1 MDKLWAPWR
10 LKYIQAKKTKGCIFC
25 RGLKNPKAAY
35 IVFKTEFSFCM
46 LNIYPYNNGHVMVS
60 PIRHVGDLSK
70 LKDAEMLDLFKS
82 VNKAKFLLDK
92 VLRPKGYNL
101 GVNIG
106 SVAGAGVLDHLHIH
120 VVPRYLGDTNF
131 MPVVSDTK
139 VLSQSLEDLHKK
151 LTHAISS

>member
-10 LKYIQAKKTKGCIFC
+10 LKYIQAKKIKGCIFC

-35 IVFKTEFSFCM
+35 VVFKTKFSFCM
-46 LNIYPYNNGHVMVS
+46 LNIYPYNNGHLMVS
-60 PIRHVGDLSK
+60 PIRHMGDLSK
-70 LKDAEMLDLFKS
+70 LKEAEMLDLFKS
-82 VNKAKFLLDK
+82 VNKAKLLLDK
-92 VLRPKGYNL
+92 VLKPKGYNL

-120 VVPRYLGDTNF
+120 IVPRYLGDTNF
-131 MPVVSDTK
+131 MPVISSTK

-151 LTHAISS
+151 LAHAISS

>member
-25 RGLKNPKAAY
+25 RGLKNPKATY

-82 VNKAKFLLDK
+82 VNKAKFILDK

-131 MPVVSDTK
+131 MPVVSGTK

>member
-82 VNKAKFLLDK
+82 VNKAKLLLDK